1 MLLTTILGAVTGI
14 GTTIFD
20 GIMQYKKHKQDQ
32 EFQLENKKL
41 DLSKM
46 DKEFEYMVKE
56 AELSMQTMQ
65 VQTEGDVKIAEI
77 GAFTEAQKNN
87 KESVDTL
94 IHSDKILNKM
104 LNTTGNMR
112 YVAFPIAYI
121 LAALFGIADIFK
133 YIRTS
138 VVFYFVLFLAGVLVI
153 PVATNGIPP
162 LLLMQI
168 YPDIISG
175 ILAMFEAIVL
185 FTVGQRANR
194 KIFTK

>member
-1 MLLTTILGAVTGI
+1 MKT
-14 GTTIFD
+14 
-20 GIMQYKKHKQDQ
+20 
-32 EFQLENKKL
+32 
-41 DLSKM
+41 
-46 DKEFEYMVKE
+46 
-56 AELSMQTMQ
+56 
-65 VQTEGDVKIAEI
+65 QTEGEIEVAEI
-77 GAFTEAQKNN
+77 EAFTEAQKNN

-104 LNTTGNMR
+104 LNTKGNMR

-121 LAALFGIADIFK
+121 LAALFGVADIFK

-153 PVATNGIPP
+153 PVAMNGIPP
-162 LLLMQI
+162 LLLAQI

-175 ILAMFEAIVL
+175 VLAMFEAVVL

-194 KIFTK
+194 KIFKK